1 MVIAAALIS
10 LDQAEASS
18 SPSAEH
24 KALAAKLAGTSPAA
38 EQDSLIDKADPALL
52 KGTALRV
59 ALLEVAFQRTLEG
72 NYVEAEKVDR
82 MIIRVGIHTRDAEM
96 VAAGQTMAGGLL
108 RESGDYS
115 EGVSLLRQAWDFYE
129 KRPGPS
135 NEKASVSQGLG
146 ITYLY
151 EGNFRRA
158 LASLELAL
166 KIATELHYHDAIIP
180 ALNSIGEVFRSQ
192 GQPERALEY
201 YERAR
206 KVVGDDSAWNMA
218 FIFNNI
224 GMAYEAMG
232 ENEKAIENL
241 NRARAVAEKVKFQPR
256 VATSLAEL
264 GNLHLRAGEMEA
276 ATDSYQQSLHL
287 SVELSDKASEA
298 RAHLGLANVARAGN
312 DFSAALVHAGKSSR
326 NLSCDRRTR
335 LCGARPNTRRTLP

>member
-1 MVIAAALIS
+1 MVRLLLRFQFFLEKRGFLPFRCGGLVALVIAAALIS
-10 LDQAEASS
+10 LDRAEASS

-38 EQDSLIDKADPALL
+38 EQDSLIDKTDPALL

-82 MIIRVGIHTRDAEM
+82 MIIRVGIHTHDPEM
-96 VAAGQTMAGGLL
+96 VAAGQTMVGGLL

-192 GQPERALEY
+192 GQPEGR
-201 YERAR
+201 
-206 KVVGDDSAWNMA
+206 SNTT
-218 FIFNNI
+218 N
-224 GMAYEAMG
+224 
-232 ENEKAIENL
+232 
-241 NRARAVAEKVKFQPR
+241 ARAK
-256 VATSLAEL
+256 SLATTPL
-264 GNLHLRAGEMEA
+264 GTWRSSLTILVWLTRRWAKMKRRSKISIAHVPSPKRQNSSPASRHRWPSLVICICARAKWKRPPIP
-276 ATDSYQQSLHL
+276 TS
-287 SVELSDKASEA
+287 KAS
-298 RAHLGLANVARAGN
+298 
-312 DFSAALVHAGKSSR
+312 
-326 NLSCDRRTR
+326 T
-335 LCGARPNTRRTLP
+335 